1 MTDTVF
7 TVYEL
12 LHGDDTSDA
21 AFHGLEQ
28 VVMTKALQVLEKRA
42 KAQVFQGSDPNED
55 GVKFFT

>member
-12 LHGDDTSDA
+12 LHGDDNTDA
-21 AFHGLEQ
+21 AFHGLEPAI
-28 VVMTKALQVLEKRA
+28 MSKGLQALEKRG

-55 GVKFFT
+55 GVKFFA